1 MKGNFK
7 KIDQSKRKQELEER
21 KKLEDMLQEIP
32 ENLEMLT
39 EEAIKLL
46 KKKKAVKLDYDAIKE
61 EIDVESTE
69 IVDTSAEFYFTK
81 AELNSEPYL
90 QQKVN
95 VYKITVSN
103 LLFQMKTAE
112 HAIVKLLEKID
123 EGAGVDRTFEVLAAL
138 QKSKMEI
145 IKHLSAF
152 MIVMENNLKD
162 LRNDFKEKLADGRS
176 NEQLAISESED
187 VTNVLEAG
195 NIRTRGTKNIIDS
208 LRKIADDEA
217 DDAEE
222 IIEENNED
230 NNG

>member
-7 KIDQSKRKQELEER
+7 RVDQSKRKQELDER
-21 KKLEDMLQEIP
+21 KKLENMLEEIP
-32 ENLEMLT
+32 ENLEILT
-39 EEAIKLL
+39 EEAIRLL
-46 KKKKAVKLDYDAIKE
+46 KKKKPIKLDYDAIKN
-61 EIDVESTE
+61 EIDIESTE
-69 IVDTSAEFYFTK
+69 IVDTSAEFYFTRTEIK
-81 AELNSEPYL
+81 SEPYL
-90 QQKVN
+90 QQKIN

-162 LRNDFKEKLADGRS
+162 LRNDFLSKIADGRGKD
-176 NEQLAISESED
+176 QIAISESVD
-187 VTNVLEAG
+187 VTDVTEIG
-195 NIRTRGTKNIIDS
+195 NIRTRGTKNIINS
-208 LRKIADDEA
+208 LRLIADNKK
-217 DDAEE
+217 EE
-222 IIEENNED
+222 IENGENLDFEES
-230 NNG
+230 